1 MKSIYYWSPFFS
13 DIATE
18 KAVLNSI
25 IAVKKYSKNQFRP
38 YLINVFGEWDVHHEI
53 LKRYDIDIIN
63 FRLNNF
69 FKKRKIN
76 GFLKSRVY
84 QIKIFILGFFPLL
97 KILKK
102 NKPDFIIIHLVTSLP
117 LFINFFFNLKTKFI
131 LRISGLPKLNILRNL
146 YWKIVLDKINIITTP
161 TVATKIY
168 LKNLFPNLKISI
180 LKDPIIF
187 NETLFVKQKK
197 KEKSNFYISIGRLTK
212 QKNFLFLIKT
222 FKKIVDKNS
231 KNKLYI
237 LGDGEQYKKLYN
249 YIKLN
254 NLENN
259 IFLKGYKK
267 NIYNYL
273 YSSKAFILSSLWE
286 DPGFVLVEAAYAN
299 IPIISSDCKN
309 GPIEILNNGRN
320 GYLFN
325 SNNQDSL
332 IHTIN
337 NFENSNVK
345 EILKKKIY
353 AKKMSK
359 NFSIFRHYIKLKK
372 ILEYIK

>member
-84 QIKIFILGFFPLL
+84 QIKIFILGFFPLI

>member
-38 YLINVFGEWDVHHEI
+38 YLLNVFGEWDVHHEI

-84 QIKIFILGFFPLL
+84 QIKIFILGFFPLI

-197 KEKSNFYISIGRLTK
+197 KEKNNFYISIGRLTK

-237 LGDGEQYKKLYN
+237 LGDGEQYRKLYN

-325 SNNQDSL
+325 SNNQNSL

-337 NFENSNVK
+337 HFENSNVK

>member
-1 MKSIYYWSPFFS
+1 M
-13 DIATE
+13 
-18 KAVLNSI
+18 
-25 IAVKKYSKNQFRP
+25 
-38 YLINVFGEWDVHHEI
+38 
-53 LKRYDIDIIN
+53 
-63 FRLNNF
+63 
-69 FKKRKIN
+69 
-76 GFLKSRVY
+76 
-84 QIKIFILGFFPLL
+84 
-97 KILKK
+97 
-102 NKPDFIIIHLVTSLP
+102 
-117 LFINFFFNLKTKFI
+117 
-131 LRISGLPKLNILRNL
+131 
-146 YWKIVLDKINIITTP
+146 
-161 TVATKIY
+161 
-168 LKNLFPNLKISI
+168 
-180 LKDPIIF
+180 
-187 NETLFVKQKK
+187 
-197 KEKSNFYISIGRLTK
+197 
-212 QKNFLFLIKT
+212 FLIKT

-325 SNNQDSL
+325 SNNQNSL

-337 NFENSNVK
+337 HFENSNVK

>member
-25 IAVKKYSKNQFRP
+25 IAIKKYSKNQFRP

-197 KEKSNFYISIGRLTK
+197 KEKNNFYISIGRLTK

-222 FKKIVDKNS
+222 FKKIIDKNS

>member
-84 QIKIFILGFFPLL
+84 QIKIFILGFFPLI

-197 KEKSNFYISIGRLTK
+197 KEKNNFYISIGRLTK

-332 IHTIN
+332 VHTIN
-337 NFENSNVK
+337 KFESSNIK